1 MLSGTLRVGASELRP
16 VEEEPRDRREG
27 VRRLGAVG
35 RADGRGAVVG
45 VDAGPPTDRSRRT
58 SSRDGRADTDARVAE
73 GRGWRERGRR
83 RCSSTSGPP
92 GACRRPPCCPVNER
106 SESAVT
112 ADVVHSSL
120 HHAVNEAL
128 TFSFGYPAR
137 EMTSCPRDPL
147 RSFSGMVSL
156 GRPVCSRGV
165 PRTAVRRSARRI
177 GGGWHPGKARH
188 HPRHPTVRARALA
201 VGRRRRVRLGTA
213 RGSAIRGAGDRTA
226 GHAAALRKASP

>member
-1 MLSGTLRVGASELRP
+1 MPCHSPLEALPDFRHTQNRLPFACRPTSVRFYFYNSNAFISRHMSFPVQVYTTEMICSTYTDVPPSPSSVPGCVLLRMHIVGTLRVGASELRP

-27 VRRLGAVG
+27 VRRRGAVG

-73 GRGWRERGRR
+73 GRGGRERGRP

-112 ADVVHSSL
+112 PPTSSIQ
-120 HHAVNEAL
+120 
-128 TFSFGYPAR
+128 
-137 EMTSCPRDPL
+137 
-147 RSFSGMVSL
+147 
-156 GRPVCSRGV
+156 VCTMLSMKR
-165 PRTAVRRSARRI
+165 
-177 GGGWHPGKARH
+177 
-188 HPRHPTVRARALA
+188 
-201 VGRRRRVRLGTA
+201 
-213 RGSAIRGAGDRTA
+213 
-226 GHAAALRKASP
+226 